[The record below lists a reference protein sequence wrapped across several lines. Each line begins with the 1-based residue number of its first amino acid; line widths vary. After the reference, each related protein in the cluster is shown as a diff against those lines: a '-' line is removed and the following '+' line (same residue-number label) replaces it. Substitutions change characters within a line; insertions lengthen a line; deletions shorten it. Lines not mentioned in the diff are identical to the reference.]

1 METKVLN
8 EYYNPVMKRKEIK
21 VEVSHSSAGTPER
34 FSTRKALAER
44 FNAKLENLYVTDMI
58 TGTGTQ
64 ETICNIEIYDDQE
77 FASQIVPTYIRIRNL
92 PADERKKLKEA
103 KAEKKEA
110 KPAAPEKAEKKPE
123 KPAAPAK
130 KEEKP
135 AEKKAEVKP
144 AGKPAEKPAEKTVE
158 KKPEKKAEKK
168 EAKKEEP
175 KKAEAK
181 K

>member
-1 METKVLN
+1 VEIKVLN
-8 EYYNPVMKRKEIK
+8 EHYNPVMKRKEIK
-21 VEVSHSSAGTPER
+21 VEVSHASVGTPER

-44 FNAKLENLYVTDMI
+44 FNTKLENLYVTDMI

-64 ETICNIEIYDDQE
+64 ETICNIEVYDDQK

-92 PADERKKLKEA
+92 PADERKKLKEE
-103 KAEKKEA
+103 KTAEKKEV

-123 KPAAPAK
+123 KPEAPAK

-135 AEKKAEVKP
+135 VQKEAEEKRAVKAAEKPE
-144 AGKPAEKPAEKTVE
+144 KPAEKPV
-158 KKPEKKAEKK
+158 EKKAEKK
-168 EAKKEEP
+168 EGKKEEP